1 MDVARGPGQASAKLL
16 TTLLL
21 VHLAQP
27 GLARD
32 GCQQSH
38 RKRSSLRVQAPSQS
52 VPPSQTC
59 CSTPGGLLRGN
70 LCAVRSH
77 GNALDPEV
85 PGPTWQN
92 DPAKTSSANMWGTNE
107 INEKNQNMR
116 ETYRTMSPMW
126 HSMTLSQRKRTIQPL
141 LLPKHT
147 LHQTLQ
153 FAANKT
159 KIWS

>member
-1 MDVARGPGQASAKLL
+1 M
-16 TTLLL
+16 
-21 VHLAQP
+21 
-27 GLARD
+27 
-32 GCQQSH
+32 
-38 RKRSSLRVQAPSQS
+38 
-52 VPPSQTC
+52 
-59 CSTPGGLLRGN
+59 
-70 LCAVRSH
+70 
-77 GNALDPEV
+77 

-126 HSMTLSQRKRTIQPL
+126 HSKTLSQRKRTIQPL

-147 LHQTLQ
+147 FHQTLQ

-159 KIWS
+159 KSGPKETLPVGNELNTKSVEARWLEECAAARDVPAASFLEALHSLKERPDGYLPLFVRRL